1 MTKTIL
7 LTGASSGI
15 GRATADL
22 LSQNGFKI
30 IATVRK
36 EEDKTSLE
44 SINKNIKCLLLDVT
58 NSEDIKHA
66 LSLVKEETE
75 ELYAIINNA
84 GQAYTGIVEYA
95 NIEEIKQQFAI
106 NTLAPLE
113 ITKTFLPM
121 IKHGKIINISSV
133 SSNVVYQFI
142 SPYCASKK
150 ALDIFF
156 QALALEMDNPNI
168 KIVSIKPG
176 IVKTPIWQKSLD
188 AAYQRMNALPDE
200 AKEKY
205 QKKLNILLEK
215 VRKSIKYG
223 KEPQDVANLI
233 LKVLNKKNP
242 KLSYNLG
249 LGAHIGELLSKFS
262 PDFQC
267 FILKCGEKYVEK

>member
-1 MTKTIL
+1 MAKTVL

-22 LSQNGFKI
+22 LSQNDFKI

-44 SINKNIKCLLLDVT
+44 SLNKNIKCIFLDVT
-58 NSEDIKHA
+58 NSDEIKQA
-66 LSLVKEETE
+66 LTLVKQETD

-121 IKHGKIINISSV
+121 IKQGKIINISSV

-142 SPYCASKK
+142 SPYCA
-150 ALDIFF
+150 
-156 QALALEMDNPNI
+156 
-168 KIVSIKPG
+168 
-176 IVKTPIWQKSLD
+176 
-188 AAYQRMNALPDE
+188 
-200 AKEKY
+200 
-205 QKKLNILLEK
+205 
-215 VRKSIKYG
+215 
-223 KEPQDVANLI
+223 
-233 LKVLNKKNP
+233 
-242 KLSYNLG
+242 
-249 LGAHIGELLSKFS
+249 
-262 PDFQC
+262 
-267 FILKCGEKYVEK
+267 

>member
-66 LSLVKEETE
+66 LSLVKEETD

-142 SPYCASKK
+142 SPYCA
-150 ALDIFF
+150 
-156 QALALEMDNPNI
+156 
-168 KIVSIKPG
+168 
-176 IVKTPIWQKSLD
+176 
-188 AAYQRMNALPDE
+188 
-200 AKEKY
+200 
-205 QKKLNILLEK
+205 
-215 VRKSIKYG
+215 
-223 KEPQDVANLI
+223 
-233 LKVLNKKNP
+233 
-242 KLSYNLG
+242 
-249 LGAHIGELLSKFS
+249 
-262 PDFQC
+262 
-267 FILKCGEKYVEK
+267 

>member
-1 MTKTIL
+1 MKKTVL

-15 GRATADL
+15 GRAIAETLA
-22 LSQNGFKI
+22 QHNFHI

-36 EEDKTSLE
+36 EEDKKDLE
-44 SINKNIKCLLLDVT
+44 SLSQNIKCIFLDVT
-58 NSEDIKHA
+58 KSDEIQKA
-66 LSLVKEETE
+66 LTLVKQETD

-95 NIEEIKQQFAI
+95 NIEEIKEQFAI
-106 NTLAPLE
+106 NTLGPIE

-121 IKHGKIINISSV
+121 IKTGKIINISSV

-156 QALALEMDNPNI
+156 QALNLEMDNPNI

-176 IVKTPIWQKSLD
+176 IVKTPIWEKSLN
-188 AAYQRMNALPDE
+188 AAYQRLNKLPDE
-200 AKEKY
+200 AKNKY
-205 QKKLNILLEK
+205 KQKLNILLEK
-215 VRKSIKYG
+215 VKKSIKYG
-223 KEPQDVANLI
+223 KDPQDVANLV

-242 KLSYNLG
+242 KLSYNIG
-249 LGAHIGELLSKFS
+249 IGAYIGELLSKFS

-267 FILKCGEKYVEK
+267 FILKYGEKCIKK